1 MVNLQ
6 IITKDEQTA
15 HEIIDHL
22 LKERFV
28 LEGILLENVTRKR
41 VIDEEIVAENG
52 FLIKAL
58 AKALLFKSINQYI
71 QDHFGDRD
79 VVMYTIPIVDMDW
92 DAQQSL
98 IASTKT
104 V

>member
-6 IITKDEQTA
+6 IITKDQQTA

-22 LKERFV
+22 LIERFV
-28 LEGILLENVTRKR
+28 LEGILIEDVTRKR
-41 VIDEEIVAENG
+41 ITENG
-52 FLIKAL
+52 ISSEKGYLIKAL

-71 QDHFGDRD
+71 QDHFSDKD
-79 VVMYTIPIVDMDW
+79 VVVYSMPIVDMDW
-92 DAQQSL
+92 QVQKQL
-98 IASTKT
+98 IDRTKT